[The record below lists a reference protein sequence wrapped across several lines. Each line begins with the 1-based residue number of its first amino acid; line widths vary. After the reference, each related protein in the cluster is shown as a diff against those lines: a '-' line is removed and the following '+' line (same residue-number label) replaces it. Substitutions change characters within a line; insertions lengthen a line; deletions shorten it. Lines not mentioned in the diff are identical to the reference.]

1 MYFFTKGIGLFE
13 KYNEN
18 WEKKVSKVNSQK
30 RIR

>member
-1 MYFFTKGIGLFE
+1 MYFFIKGIELFE

-18 WEKKVSKVNSQK
+18 WEKRSVNSQK